1 MLADGGHQIGSLID
15 GRIREGLF
23 EIIKSR
29 LIITNLAKAGGECTV
44 GASYL
49 IDIAVMFEKIE
60 CRLCEIA
67 SQHIVVDPIRI
78 EELHRWQVV
87 FDKPFTVFW
96 LHQVLRE
103 CLEGI
108 GGEEGHIGMTCQQEA
123 AHQMVKLLLVDLLL
137 GALGDD
143 AASSDVIH
151 IVEIL
156 GRIAQHLVG
165 MDTLKSL
172 DALALK
178 TNIIIIGGI
187 DNRILRLG
195 IEQTTP
201 IVLREQLALFVD
213 TSYGLIS
220 QLAKLMEL
228 TIARTSLTETHLLH
242 IGYELL
248 HLIVGSLNG
257 FVEELFGLIILHTD
271 DMDEGKVVESLCPT
285 RLITFR
291 QVASTSCVNFS
302 RIEVAIMIG
311 IGLGIQL
318 VDGLPIRARTC

>member
-29 LIITNLAKAGGECTV
+29 LIITNLAITGGERTV
-44 GASYL
+44 GTSYL
-49 IDIAVMFEKIE
+49 IDIAIMLEKIE

-78 EELHRWQVV
+78 KELHRWQVV

-123 AHQMVKLLLVDLLL
+123 AHQVVKLLLVDLLL
-137 GALGDD
+137 RALGND

-156 GRIAQHLVG
+156 GRVAQHLIG
-165 MDTLKSL
+165 MNALKSL
-172 DALALK
+172 DALTLE

-187 DNRILRLG
+187 DNRILCLS

-213 TSYGLIS
+213 TSYGLVS
-220 QLAKLMEL
+220 QLAILMEL
-228 TIARTSLTETHLLH
+228 TIARTALTETHLLH

-248 HLIVGSLNG
+248 YLIVGSLDG
-257 FVEELFGLIILHTD
+257 FVEEMFGLIILHTD
-271 DMDEGKVVESLCPT
+271 DMDEGEVVESLCPT
-285 RLITFR
+285 RMITFR
-291 QVASTSCVNFS
+291 QVASTSCVNFC
-302 RIEVAIMIG
+302 RIEIAIMIG
-311 IGLGIQL
+311 IRLGIQL